1 MSMNSDQVLAQAPEQ
16 SANSFLTIGELARRT
31 GVTVERLRM
40 WENRH
45 DFPEVERLPSG
56 HRRYAEAVVE
66 QVAAVLALVESG
78 TRLEQAVERIKGS
91 DGHHPAS
98 VFAQLRRGFG
108 HLTPY
113 RLRKST
119 LTALSWAF
127 EDECCA
133 QAQKPVLI
141 GCFQH
146 ARNFTPSRARWVEL
160 ARVSKATMVMADFGS
175 DLPDAPGIVAVDLP
189 DDSPM
194 LREWTLVCDS
204 PDFPAALAAWEL
216 PGQEGVR
223 DADRLFE
230 AVWTLEPRAVRE
242 AARACAIVAQTAGC
256 AEATPLLFRLAS
268 TPEPAV
274 GSLESITTLFNRVVA
289 YVDAAAAS

>member
-1 MSMNSDQVLAQAPEQ
+1 MKTQQPKAQAPAATEDT
-16 SANSFLTIGELARRT
+16 FLTIGELARRS

-45 DFPEVERLPSG
+45 GFPEAERLPSG
-56 HRRYAEAVVE
+56 HRRYEPHVVE
-66 QVAAVLALVESG
+66 EVSTVLHLIDSG
-78 TRLEQAVERIKGS
+78 VRLEQAIERVRSSG
-91 DGHHPAS
+91 DERPLS

-119 LTALSWAF
+119 LIALSWAI

-133 QAQKPVLI
+133 QAQQPVLF
-141 GCFQH
+141 GTFQH
-146 ARNFTPSRARWVEL
+146 AKNFTPSRARWVEL
-160 ARVSKATMVMADFGS
+160 SRVARSTMVMADFGA
-175 DLPDAPGIVAVDLP
+175 DLPVAPGLTAVDLP
-189 DDSPM
+189 QDSPM
-194 LREWTLVCDS
+194 LREWTLVCDA
-204 PDFPAALAAWEL
+204 PDFPAALAAWEI
-216 PGQEGVR
+216 PGQESVP
-223 DADRLFE
+223 DADRIFE

-242 AARACAIVAQTAGC
+242 AARACGIVAQAAGC

-274 GSLESITTLFNRVVA
+274 GSLTSITTLFNRVVA
-289 YVDAAAAS
+289 YVDAGSRK

>member
-1 MSMNSDQVLAQAPEQ
+1 MQTQRPLAEDPGLSEKT
-16 SANSFLTIGELARRT
+16 FLTIGELARQS

-45 DFPEVERLPSG
+45 DFPEAERLPSG
-56 HRRYAEAVVE
+56 HRRYGMEVVK
-66 QVAAVLALVESG
+66 QVHDVLDLVESG
-78 TRLEQAVERIKGS
+78 VRLEQAIERVRKDVTDQPS
-91 DGHHPAS
+91 S
-98 VFAQLRRGFG
+98 VFAQLRRGFS

-133 QAQKPVLI
+133 QAQSPMLF
-141 GCFQH
+141 GSFQH
-146 ARNFTPSRARWVEL
+146 ARNFTPSRSRWAEL
-160 ARVSKATMVMADFGS
+160 SRVAQSTMVMADFGG
-175 DLPDAPGIVAVDLP
+175 DLPASPGITAVDLP
-189 DDSPM
+189 ADSPM
-194 LREWTLVCDS
+194 LREWTLVCDA
-204 PDFPAALAAWEL
+204 PDFPVALAAWEI
-216 PGQEGVR
+216 PGQGSVP
-223 DADRLFE
+223 DAERIFE

-242 AARACAIVAQTAGC
+242 AARTCGVVAQKAGC

-268 TPEPAV
+268 TPEPAT

-289 YVDAAAAS
+289 YVDSAATS